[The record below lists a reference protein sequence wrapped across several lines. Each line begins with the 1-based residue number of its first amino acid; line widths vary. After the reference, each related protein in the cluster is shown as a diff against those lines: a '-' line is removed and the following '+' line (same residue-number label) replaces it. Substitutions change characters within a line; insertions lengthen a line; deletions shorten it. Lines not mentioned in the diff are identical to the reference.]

1 MPTVLITGANRGIGL
16 EFARQYGADGWQVI
30 ATCRNP
36 IGVGELAT
44 IEGNIQIHG
53 LDVTDTRQRERLANE
68 LEGTTIDVL
77 INNAGIYGP
86 KGYGPGDIDLRDWHQ
101 TLEVNA
107 MTPLLVSMAFVPHVV
122 AAGGKIVT
130 LSSKM
135 GSMEDNT
142 SGGNYIYRSSKAA
155 ANAVMKSLANDLSSK
170 SIPVG
175 VMHPGWVETDMGGP
189 NALISTETSVTG
201 MRQVIE
207 KLDMASTGN
216 FFNYDGAKV
225 PW

>member
-16 EFARQYGADGWQVI
+16 EFARQYGAEGWQVI

-44 IEGNIQIHG
+44 IQGDIQIHG
-53 LDVTDTRQRERLANE
+53 LDVSDARQLERLATE
-68 LEGTTIDVL
+68 LKDTKIDLL
-77 INNAGIYGP
+77 INNAGVYGP
-86 KGYGPGDIDLRDWHQ
+86 RGYAPGDVDLREWHQ
-101 TLEVNA
+101 TFEINA
-107 MTPLLVSMAFVPHVV
+107 MSPLLVSMAFVPHVE

-155 ANAVMKSLANDLSSK
+155 TNAVMKSLANDLSAN
-170 SIPVG
+170 SIPVC

-207 KLDMASTGN
+207 NLDMTTTGV
-216 FFNYDGAKV
+216 FFNYDGTIV